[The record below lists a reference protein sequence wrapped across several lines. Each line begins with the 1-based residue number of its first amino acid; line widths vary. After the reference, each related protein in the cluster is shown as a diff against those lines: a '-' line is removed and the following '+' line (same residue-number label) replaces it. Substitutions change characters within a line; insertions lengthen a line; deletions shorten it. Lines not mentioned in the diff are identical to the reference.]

1 MRKDQKG
8 PQIGLDDIEMSTF
21 SQGIWQA
28 VLSVEANIY
37 LNFVDTLSLFP
48 LHILNN
54 LWIYLSKS
62 L

>member
-1 MRKDQKG
+1 MRKDQKC

-21 SQGIWQA
+21 SQGIWQT

-37 LNFVDTLSLFP
+37 LNFVDTLSLFH
-48 LHILNN
+48 LHILYN